1 MQKHKNTS
9 GMREQRS
16 KPHPYARNPITIP
29 IVDFKCHERGVDH
42 VKHSKANDF
51 PYFTFQ
57 C

>member
-1 MQKHKNTS
+1 MERK
-9 GMREQRS
+9 EQRS

-42 VKHSKANDF
+42 VKHSKANEF
-51 PYFTFQ
+51 PFFTFQ